1 MDCSEST
8 PETTMRL
15 RRSDTRRYR
24 RLLPVLMAATPR
36 PMTTNRHHQPSRVG
50 HMVRRGRN
58 GRHHHSLSLQVRLG
72 THLMVASGSARNGH
86 VLDYRSQDRLAVHA
100 AALGRAALEE
110 NTVREGGDGQALH
123 VVGHEVVAAVDQ
135 GMG

>member
-36 PMTTNRHHQPSRVG
+36 PMTTSRHHQPSRVG
-50 HMVRRGRN
+50 QMVRRGRK
-58 GRHHHSLSLQVRLG
+58 GRHNHSLSLQVRFG
-72 THLMVASGSARNGH
+72 THLMATPGSARDGN
-86 VLDYRSQDRLAVHA
+86 VLDDRSEDRLAVHA
-100 AALGRAALEE
+100 AALRRATLEE
-110 NTVREGGDGQALH
+110 NPVRESGDGEALH
-123 VVGHEVVAAVDQ
+123 VVGHEV
-135 GMG
+135 